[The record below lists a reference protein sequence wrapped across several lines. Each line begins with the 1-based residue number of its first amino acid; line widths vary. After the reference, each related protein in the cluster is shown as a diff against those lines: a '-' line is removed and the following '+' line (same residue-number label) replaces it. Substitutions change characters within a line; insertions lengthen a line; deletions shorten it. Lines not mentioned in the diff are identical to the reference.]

1 MGNSEI
7 VISSKG
13 YIDNNVIDKRRGK
26 TDVDEIIINLLDEVG
41 EIEASDKTQ
50 SAKTMA
56 ITRAAKK
63 VITALYGK
71 RKQKGPNA
79 VSLDSAAKALTKVRN
94 AITATGAKHH
104 SFDKSINS
112 LRNKYPHCAY
122 MVNEIDGYL
131 VKETRERWNKLRE
144 KIRQVTRLEKE
155 LKAVSPDL
163 KNYASVINHIAE
175 NFPSWEREILALKT
189 LKTGERAAALEKL
202 HSILEET
209 REFYPALD
217 QLKIDHEV
225 MRHLRKDAFS
235 TDNKSAES
243 HASLIEKKEGTI
255 QVDYPRMMQVLE
267 LLLGKSASHR
277 WEALATAVAL
287 ATGRRAIEVLAQGE
301 FEKIDKHRLKFIGQ
315 AKKREGITGD
325 EMEIYCLVD
334 ADIVI
339 EALKRLRSFSNIA
352 KLENLTAERHYK
364 KNELINNRTAGPLNT
379 FVRDLLE
386 QFPITP
392 ERRMSEWVFKD
403 TRALYAKTVF
413 ELFFKEDKRWAKKDE
428 NMFFQELLG
437 HHDSKAQKH
446 YMQFKIQNAGAKW
459 EPMEVNSEK
468 RRLDAMKAMRD
479 NEWISARSTRLSLHD
494 AVIQMIEDDPWRTFK
509 PVDLRKDDK
518 GGTRN
523 YAMVKQYL
531 EVVSDALKVDW
542 SLDAILEGKAKQVEE
557 QTEPKPTKKE
567 TKPTKEAEQE
577 IHDEPTETKEVKSED
592 KPKFSPPKR
601 LDNGYWLVNMNYRGM
616 DFDFT
621 VSADNPMLAMHAAWA
636 EYEFCS
642 SLPKKPMINTMKKDG
657 WWIAQIKHR
666 GTVVLEHMGPGKKTE
681 YVNALL
687 VDYNKRFAKYWQ

>member
-1 MGNSEI
+1 MGDGKI

-26 TDVDEIIINLLDEVG
+26 TDVDEIIISLLDEIG
-41 EIEASDKTQ
+41 EVEASEKTQ

-56 ITRAAKK
+56 IARAAKK

-104 SFDKSINS
+104 GFDKSINS
-112 LRNKYPHCAY
+112 LRKKYPHCAY

-155 LKAVSPDL
+155 LKAVTPNL
-163 KNYASVINHIAE
+163 NNYASVVNRIAE
-175 NFPSWEREILALKT
+175 DFPSWEKEVLALKT
-189 LKTGERAAALEKL
+189 LKTGERAAALDKL
-202 HSILEET
+202 HSTLEET
-209 REFYPALD
+209 RKFYPALD

-225 MRHLRKDAFS
+225 MRHLRKDSFS
-235 TDNKSAES
+235 TDNKGAES
-243 HASLIEKKEGTI
+243 QASLMEKKEGTI
-255 QVDYPRMMQVLE
+255 KVDYPRMMQVLE
-267 LLLGKSASHR
+267 LLLSPSASHR
-277 WEALATAVAL
+277 WEALAAAVAL

-301 FEKIDKHRLKFIGQ
+301 FEKIDKHRLKFVGQ
-315 AKKREGITGD
+315 AKKREGITG
-325 EMEIYCLVD
+325 EVMEIYCLID
-334 ADIVI
+334 ADTVLD
-339 EALKRLRSFSNIA
+339 ALKQLRSFTNIA
-352 KLENLTAERHYK
+352 KLQSLEPERHYK
-364 KNELINNRTAGPLNT
+364 RNELVNNRTAGPLNT
-379 FVRDLLE
+379 FIRDLLE

-392 ERRMSEWVFKD
+392 ERRMGEWVFKD
-403 TRALYAKTVF
+403 TRALYAKTAF
-413 ELFFKEDKRWAKKDE
+413 ELFFKEDKRWDDKDE

-459 EPMEVNSEK
+459 EPIEVNSEQ

-494 AVIQMIEDDPWRTFK
+494 TVIQMIEDDPWRTFK

-542 SLDAILEGKAKQVEE
+542 SLDAILEGKAKQAEKHA
-557 QTEPKPTKKE
+557 EPKATKEKP
-567 TKPTKEAEQE
+567 KPTKEAE
-577 IHDEPTETKEVKSED
+577 PETAEKPAKPKEVKSED

-601 LDNGYWLVNMNYRGM
+601 LDNGYWLVDMNYRGL

-621 VSADNPMLAMHAAWA
+621 VAADNAMLAMHAAWK

-642 SLPKKPMINTMKKDG
+642 SLPKKPMISTMKKDG

-687 VDYNKRFAKYWQ
+687 VDYNKQFAKYWQ